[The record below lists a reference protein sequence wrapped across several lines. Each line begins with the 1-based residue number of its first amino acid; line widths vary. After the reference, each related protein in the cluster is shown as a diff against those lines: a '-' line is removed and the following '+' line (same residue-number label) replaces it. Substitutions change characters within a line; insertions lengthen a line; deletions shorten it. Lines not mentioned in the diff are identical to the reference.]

1 MRLPGLA
8 RRLEYI
14 FQLTPFI
21 TRHKGVYFVVAL
33 YMDGERLLAEYWKIK
48 RFRGAMDI
56 KRYHRDAV
64 NLGKKPSGT
73 GCFFFYVCAMADHV
87 ALEELDEQDL
97 YEHLRI
103 GVDKGQ
109 ALLRIDKF
117 LMNRIENA
125 SRNRIQHAITA
136 GTVLVNGQPV
146 KASYKVKPMDA
157 ISVVL
162 PHPPRDTEIYP
173 ENIPLEI
180 PYEDDDLLIVNKP
193 AGMVVHPGYNNYT
206 GTLVNALAYH
216 FASLP
221 ELPGNDGRPGLV
233 HRIDKDTSGLLV
245 VGKNEW
251 ALTYLAKQFFDHS
264 ISRKYIALVGGDMD
278 DVGTITG
285 YIGRSAK
292 DRKVMAVY
300 DDEEKGKWSVT
311 HYRVL
316 ERLGYVTLLE
326 CQLET
331 GRTHQIRAH
340 LQSVGHPL
348 FNDAVYGGDRILK
361 GTVFSK
367 YKQFVE
373 NCFALLPRQA
383 LHARSLGFVHPTT
396 RETVLFDT
404 PLPDD
409 FRLCLEKWRGYVAHQ
424 GPR

>member
-1 MRLPGLA
+1 
-8 RRLEYI
+8 
-14 FQLTPFI
+14 
-21 TRHKGVYFVVAL
+21 
-33 YMDGERLLAEYWKIK
+33 
-48 RFRGAMDI
+48 
-56 KRYHRDAV
+56 
-64 NLGKKPSGT
+64 
-73 GCFFFYVCAMADHV
+73 MADLV
-87 ALEELDEQDL
+87 ALEESDEQDL

-103 GVDKGQ
+103 VVDKGQ

-117 LMNRIENA
+117 LMNRIEHA

-136 GTVLVNGQPV
+136 GTVLVNGMPV
-146 KASYKVKPMDA
+146 KASYKVKPADVIA
-157 ISVVL
+157 VVL
-162 PHPPRDTEIYP
+162 PHPPRDTEVYP
-173 ENIPLEI
+173 EDIPI
-180 PYEDDDLLIVNKP
+180 HIAYEDDDLLVVNKE

-216 FASLP
+216 FTQLP

-245 VGKNEW
+245 VAKNEW
-251 ALTYLAKQFFDHS
+251 AITFLAKQFFEHS
-264 ISRKYIALVGGDMD
+264 VSRRYVALAWGDID
-278 DVGTITG
+278 QDGTVTG
-285 YIGRSAK
+285 YIGRSVK

-300 DDEEKGKWSVT
+300 DDETKGKWSVT

-340 LQSVGHPL
+340 MQSIGHPL

-373 NCFALLPRQA
+373 NCFAVLPRQA
-383 LHARSLGFVHPTT
+383 LHARSLGFIHPTT
-396 RETVLFDT
+396 RKFMEFDT

-409 FRLCLEKWRGYVAHQ
+409 FRLCLDKWRAYGAASAPDV
-424 GPR
+424 